1 MIFRHQMG
9 QQALFDIVKHNPTHI
24 GQVESVSG
32 NSVTIKMASSY
43 PSNMPIIDGTVY
55 RIGQIGS
62 FLKIPLGYA
71 NLYGLITQAGVLAM
85 PESLL
90 LAYQENPSI
99 ADGHRWL
106 RMILVGEQVGSSF
119 ERGVLQSPTSG
130 DQVHLVT
137 NEDLRIVYGGYD
149 AKSSIVIG
157 NQSASEGLAAQLDM
171 DKLISRHSAILG
183 ATGSGKSN
191 AVSIVVKAIA
201 EKPFPSAR
209 VLMIDPH
216 GEYAS
221 SLSGKC
227 RVFRVGANVEASEQE
242 LCVPFWALPFK
253 ELMAIF
259 PGKLSDQNEDYIR
272 AKVLELKR
280 ISALAIGNLR
290 EEAITADSPIPFSI
304 NQLWFDLDN
313 FERITFKADRTTPE
327 ELILQGEPT
336 TLRSNQYPTAG
347 LGSSAP
353 FLNNKAK
360 GILGF
365 LDGMRSRLLDQSYN
379 FLFRPNGYSPSLI
392 GASVND
398 LPQLFSTWFGHGYPI
413 SILDL
418 SAIPSNIMQTISGCI
433 LKITYDALYWGQ
445 NTLVGGKKQP
455 LLLVLDEAH
464 AYLKSGEDSISSRTV
479 QAISKEG
486 RKYGVGLLL
495 VTQRPSELD
504 ETVLSQCGSIIALR
518 MTNSRDKG
526 HVSSAMQDE
535 LREMADVL
543 SSLRTGE
550 AIISGEAVRIPSR
563 VKFFQA
569 DNAYKSSDPIASKL
583 WTNPRPNAENYEV
596 SVRNWRNQS
605 FN

>member
-1 MIFRHQMG
+1 M
-9 QQALFDIVKHNPTHI
+9 KHNPTHI
-24 GQVESVSG
+24 GEVESVSG
-32 NSVTIKMASSY
+32 NSVTIKMAGCY
-43 PSNMPIIDGTVY
+43 PSNTPIIDGTVY

-90 LAYQENPSI
+90 IAYKENPSI
-99 ADGHRWL
+99 VDGHRWL
-106 RMILVGEQVGSSF
+106 RMILVGEQIGSSF

-137 NEDLRIVYGGYD
+137 NEDLRVVYGGYN

-157 NQSASEGLAAQLDM
+157 NQSASEGLEAQLDM
-171 DKLISRHSAILG
+171 DKLISRHCAILG
-183 ATGSGKSN
+183 STGSGKSN

-209 VLMIDPH
+209 ILMIDPH

-227 RVFRVGANVEASEQE
+227 RVFRVVANTTAGEEE

-259 PGKLSDQNEDYIR
+259 PGRLSDQNEDYIR
-272 AKVLELKR
+272 GKVLDLKR
-280 ISALAIGNLR
+280 LSAAAIGGLR
-290 EEAITADSPIPFSI
+290 AEAITADSPIPFSI

-313 FERITFKADRTTPE
+313 FERVTYQIDRTTPE
-327 ELILQGEPT
+327 TLITAGDPA
-336 TLRSNQYPTAG
+336 TLKSNQYPTAG

-353 FLNNKAK
+353 FLNTKAK

-365 LDGMRSRLLDQSYN
+365 LDGMRSRLLDQRYG
-379 FLFRPNGYSPSLI
+379 FLFRPTGYSPDLI
-392 GASVND
+392 GATTND
-398 LPQLFSTWFGHGYPI
+398 LPSLFSSWFGHGFSI
-413 SILDL
+413 SIFDL
-418 SAIPSNIMQTISGCI
+418 SAIPSNIMQIISGCI
-433 LKITYDALYWGQ
+433 LKIIYDALYWGQ
-445 NTLVGGKKQP
+445 STLVGGKKQP
-455 LLLVLDEAH
+455 LFLVLDEAH
-464 AYLKSGEDSISSRTV
+464 AYLKAGEDSISSRTV
-479 QAISKEG
+479 QAIAKEG
-486 RKYGVGLLL
+486 RKYGVGMLL

-518 MTNSRDKG
+518 MTNTRDKG

-569 DNAYKSSDPIASKL
+569 NNAVKSSDPIASKL
-583 WTNPRPNAENYEV
+583 WTNARPNAAEYEI
-596 SVRNWRNQS
+596 SIRNWRNQT

>member
-1 MIFRHQMG
+1 
-9 QQALFDIVKHNPTHI
+9 
-24 GQVESVSG
+24 
-32 NSVTIKMASSY
+32 
-43 PSNMPIIDGTVY
+43 MPIIDGTVY

-85 PESLL
+85 PEPLL
-90 LAYQENPSI
+90 IAYKENPSI
-99 ADGHRWL
+99 VDGHRWL

-137 NEDLRIVYGGYD
+137 NEDLRIVYGGYK
-149 AKSSIVIG
+149 AESSIVVG

-171 DKLISRHSAILG
+171 DKLISRHCAILG

-221 SLSGKC
+221 SLSAKC
-227 RVFRVGANVEASEQE
+227 SVFRVGANVTTGEKE

-272 AKVLELKR
+272 GKVLDLKR
-280 ISALAIGNLR
+280 VTAAAIEGLLA
-290 EEAITADSPIPFSI
+290 EAITADSPIPFSI

-313 FERITFKADRTTPE
+313 FERITFGADRITPE
-327 ELILQGEPT
+327 
-336 TLRSNQYPTAG
+336 TLSVIGNPAMLKSNQYPIAG

-353 FLNNKAK
+353 FLNTKAK

-365 LDGMRSRLLDQSYN
+365 LDGMRSRLLDQRYN
-379 FLFRPNGYSPSLI
+379 FLFKPTDYSPDLF
-392 GASVND
+392 GATTND
-398 LPQLFSTWFGHGYPI
+398 LPSLFSTWFGHTYPV
-413 SILDL
+413 SIFDL

-433 LKITYDALYWGQ
+433 LKIIYDALYWGQ

-455 LLLVLDEAH
+455 LLIVLDEAH
-464 AYLKSGEDSISSRTV
+464 AYLKAGEDSISSRTV
-479 QAISKEG
+479 QAIAKEG
-486 RKYGVGLLL
+486 RKYGVGMLL

-518 MTNSRDKG
+518 MTNTRDKG

-535 LREMADVL
+535 LREMAEVL

-550 AIISGEAVRIPSR
+550 AIVSGEAVHIPSR
-563 VKFFQA
+563 IKFFQA
-569 DNAYKSSDPIASKL
+569 NNVEKSSDPIASKL
-583 WTNPRPNAENYEV
+583 WGKERPDAAEYET
-596 SVRNWRNQS
+596 SVRNWRNQT

>member
-1 MIFRHQMG
+1 M
-9 QQALFDIVKHNPTHI
+9 KHNPTHI

-71 NLYGLITQAGVLAM
+71 NLYGLVTQAGVMAM
-85 PESLL
+85 PDALL
-90 LAYQENPSI
+90 MAYKENPSI
-99 ADGHRWL
+99 VDGHRWL
-106 RMILVGEQVGSSF
+106 QMILVGEQVGSNF

-137 NEDLRIVYGGYD
+137 NDDLRIVYGGYNTQ
-149 AKSSIVIG
+149 SSIVIG
-157 NQSASEGLAAQLDM
+157 NQSASEGLEAQLDL
-171 DKLISRHSAILG
+171 DKLVSRHCAILG
-183 ATGSGKSN
+183 STGSGKSN
-191 AVSIVVKAIA
+191 AVSIVIKAIA
-201 EKPFPSAR
+201 EKPLPSAR
-209 VLMIDPH
+209 VLVIDPH

-221 SLSGKC
+221 SLRGKC
-227 RVFRVGANVEASEQE
+227 RVFRVGASAADGEDEF
-242 LCVPFWALPFK
+242 CVPFWALPFK

-272 AKVLELKR
+272 GKVLSLKR
-280 ISALAIGNLR
+280 ASAIGIGGLR
-290 EEAITADSPIPFSI
+290 DESISADSPVPFSI
-304 NQLWFDLDN
+304 DQLWFDLDN
-313 FERITFKADRTTPE
+313 FERITFKADRITPE
-327 ELILQGEPT
+327 
-336 TLRSNQYPTAG
+336 TLVATGNPATLTSNQYPIAG
-347 LGSSAP
+347 LGASAP
-353 FLNNKAK
+353 FLNQKAK

-365 LDGMRSRLLDQSYN
+365 LDGMRSRLLDQSYS
-379 FLFRPNGYSPSLI
+379 FLFRPTGYAPDLNGVVP
-392 GASVND
+392 ND
-398 LPQLFSTWFGHGYPI
+398 LPKLYSTWFGHGFPVL
-413 SILDL
+413 ILDL
-418 SAIPSNIMQTISGCI
+418 SAIPSEVMQTIAGCI

-445 NTLVGGKKQP
+445 TTLVGGKLQP
-455 LLLVLDEAH
+455 LLVVLDEAH
-464 AYLKSGEDSISSRTV
+464 SYLKAGEESISSRTV
-479 QAISKEG
+479 QVIAKEG

-526 HVSSAMQDE
+526 HVVSAMQDE

-543 SSLRTGE
+543 SGLRTGE
-550 AIISGEAVRIPSR
+550 AIVSGEAVRIPSR
-563 VKFFQA
+563 IKFFQS
-569 DNAYKSSDPIASKL
+569 NSSTKSSDPIASKL
-583 WTNPRPNAENYEV
+583 WAKPCPDVATYEI

>member
-1 MIFRHQMG
+1 M
-9 QQALFDIVKHNPTHI
+9 KHNPTHI
-24 GQVESVSG
+24 GHVESVSG
-32 NSVTIKMASSY
+32 NSVTIKMARNY
-43 PSNMPIIDGTVY
+43 PSNMPIVNGTVY

-90 LAYQENPSI
+90 LAYKENPSI

-106 RMILVGEQVGSSF
+106 RLILVGEQIGLTF

-149 AKSSIVIG
+149 AQSSIVIG

-171 DKLISRHSAILG
+171 DKLISRHCAILG

-191 AVSIVVKAIA
+191 AVSIVVKSIA
-201 EKPFPSAR
+201 AKPFSSAR

-221 SLSGKC
+221 SLAGKC
-227 RVFRVGANVEASEQE
+227 RVFRVGASADHDEVE
-242 LCVPFWALPFK
+242 LCVPFWALPFA

-259 PGKLSDQNEDYIR
+259 PGRLTDQNEDYIR
-272 AKVLELKR
+272 GKILEMKR
-280 ISALAIGNLR
+280 ARARDVQGLR

-304 NQLWFDLDN
+304 KQLWFDLDN
-313 FERITFKADRTTPE
+313 FERMTFRKDRETLM
-327 ELILQGEPT
+327 ELAEVGDPN
-336 TLRSNQYPTAG
+336 TLRSNIYPPAAPG
-347 LGSSAP
+347 GGEP
-353 FLNNKAK
+353 FLNNRAR

-365 LDGMRSRLLDQSYN
+365 LEGMRSRLLDQRYQ
-379 FLFRPNGYSPSLI
+379 FLFAPEGYCPDLNGTSPS
-392 GASVND
+392 D
-398 LPQLFSTWFGHGYPI
+398 LPSLFGTWFGHGLPV

-418 SAIPSNIMQTISGCI
+418 SAIPSEIMQAIAGSI
-433 LKITYDALYWGQ
+433 LKIIYDALYWGQ
-445 NTLVGGKKQP
+445 LSLVGGKQQP
-455 LLLVLDEAH
+455 LFVVLDEAH
-464 AYLKSGEDSISSRTV
+464 AYLKAGENSISSRTV
-479 QAISKEG
+479 QAIAKEG
-486 RKYGVGLLL
+486 RKYGVGMML

-518 MTNSRDKG
+518 MTNTRDKG

-550 AIISGEAVRIPSR
+550 AIVSGEAVRIPSR

-569 DNAYKSSDPIASKL
+569 NNARQSSDPIASKL
-583 WTNPRPNAENYEV
+583 WTNPQPDAAEYET

-605 FN
+605 FK

>member
-1 MIFRHQMG
+1 M
-9 QQALFDIVKHNPTHI
+9 KHNPTHI
-24 GQVESVSG
+24 GEVESVSG
-32 NSVTIKMASSY
+32 NSVTIKMASNY
-43 PSNMPIIDGTVY
+43 PSNMPIVNGTVY

-85 PESLL
+85 PESMLI
-90 LAYQENPSI
+90 AYKENPSI
-99 ADGHRWL
+99 VDGHRWL

-137 NEDLRIVYGGYD
+137 NEDLRIVYGGYNTF
-149 AKSSIVIG
+149 SSIVIG

-171 DKLISRHSAILG
+171 DKLISRHCAILG
-183 ATGSGKSN
+183 STGSGKSN

-201 EKPFPSAR
+201 DKPFLSTR

-227 RVFRVGANVEASEQE
+227 RVFRVGASLADGEEE

-253 ELMAIF
+253 ELMSIF

-272 AKVLELKR
+272 GKVLELKR
-280 ISALAIGNLR
+280 VSAAVIGGLID
-290 EEAITADSPIPFSI
+290 EAITADSPIPFSI

-313 FERITFKADRTTPE
+313 FERMTLAADRITPVP
-327 ELILQGEPT
+327 LVTPGDPA
-336 TLRSNQYPTAG
+336 TLKSNQYPIAG
-347 LGSSAP
+347 LGNSAP
-353 FLNNKAK
+353 FLNTKAK

-365 LDGMRSRLLDQSYN
+365 LDGMRSRLLDQRYN
-379 FLFRPNGYSPSLI
+379 FLFRPIGYAPALDGSTP
-392 GASVND
+392 ND
-398 LPQLFSTWFGHGYPI
+398 LPQLFSTWFGHGSPI

-418 SAIPSNIMQTISGCI
+418 SAIPSNIMQAISGCI
-433 LKITYDALYWGQ
+433 LKIIYDALYWGQ

-455 LLLVLDEAH
+455 LFIVLDEAH
-464 AYLKSGEDSISSRTV
+464 TYLKAGEDSISSRTV
-479 QAISKEG
+479 QVIAKEG
-486 RKYGVGLLL
+486 RKYGVGMLL

-518 MTNSRDKG
+518 MTNARDKG
-526 HVSSAMQDE
+526 HVSAAMQDE

-569 DNAYKSSDPIASKL
+569 SNATKSSDPIASKL
-583 WTNPRPNAENYEV
+583 WEKTSPNMAEYEI
-596 SVRNWRNQS
+596 SIRNWRNQT
-605 FN
+605 FT

>member
-1 MIFRHQMG
+1 M
-9 QQALFDIVKHNPTHI
+9 KHNPTHI
-24 GQVESVSG
+24 GEVESVSG

-43 PSNMPIIDGTVY
+43 PSNMPIVDGTVY

-71 NLYGLITQAGVLAM
+71 NLYGLITQAGMLAM
-85 PESLL
+85 PEPLL
-90 LAYQENPSI
+90 IAYKENPSI
-99 ADGHRWL
+99 VDGHRWL
-106 RMILVGEQVGSSF
+106 RMILVGEQIGASF

-149 AKSSIVIG
+149 AQSSIVIG
-157 NQSASEGLAAQLDM
+157 NQSASEGLSAQLDM
-171 DKLISRHSAILG
+171 DKLITRHCAIIG
-183 ATGSGKSN
+183 STGSGKSN

-201 EKPFPSAR
+201 EKPLPSNR
-209 VLMIDPH
+209 ILMIDPH

-227 RVFRVGANVEASEQE
+227 RVFRVEANAKLGEGE

-272 AKVLELKR
+272 SKVLELKR
-280 ISALAIGNLR
+280 VSATAIGDLR

-304 NQLWFDLDN
+304 NQLWFELDN
-313 FERITFKADRTTPE
+313 FERTTLKADRITPE
-327 ELILQGEPT
+327 DLIVQGDAE
-336 TLRSNQYPTAG
+336 TLRSNQYPPAG
-347 LGSSAP
+347 LGTSAP
-353 FLNNKAK
+353 FLNTKAK

-365 LDGMRSRLLDQSYN
+365 LDGMRSRLLDQRYN
-379 FLFRPNGYSPSLI
+379 FLFRPSGYSPDI
-392 GASVND
+392 NGMTAND
-398 LPQLFSTWFGHGYPI
+398 LPQLFSTWFSHGTPI

-418 SAIPSNIMQTISGCI
+418 STIPSNIMQTIAGCI

-455 LLLVLDEAH
+455 LLVVLDEAH

-479 QAISKEG
+479 QVIAKEG
-486 RKYGVGLLL
+486 RKYGVGMLL

-518 MTNSRDKG
+518 MTNTRDKG

-563 VKFFQA
+563 IKFFQA
-569 DNAYKSSDPIASKL
+569 DNAVKSSDPIPSKL
-583 WTNPRPNAENYEV
+583 WTNTRPEV
-596 SVRNWRNQS
+596 EEYNTSVRNWRNQT

>member
-1 MIFRHQMG
+1 M
-9 QQALFDIVKHNPTHI
+9 KHNPTHI

-32 NSVTIKMASSY
+32 NSVTIKMASNY
-43 PSNMPIIDGTVY
+43 PSNMPIVDGVVY

-90 LAYQENPSI
+90 LAYKENPSV

-106 RMILVGEQVGSSF
+106 RLILVGEQIGSSF
-119 ERGVLQSPTSG
+119 ERGILQSPTSG

-137 NEDLRIVYGGYD
+137 NEDLQIVYGGYD
-149 AKSSIVIG
+149 AHSAIVVG
-157 NQSASEGLAAQLDM
+157 SQSASEGLAAQLDM
-171 DKLISRHSAILG
+171 DRLISRHCAILG

-227 RVFRVGANVEASEQE
+227 RVFRVGASVTDGEEE

-259 PGKLSDQNEDYIR
+259 PGRLSDQNEDYIR
-272 AKVLELKR
+272 AKVLDMKR
-280 ISALAIGNLR
+280 LSAAAIGGLR

-304 NQLWFDLDN
+304 NQLWFELDN
-313 FERITFKADRTTPE
+313 FERITFRADRTTPE
-327 ELILQGEPT
+327 VLVATGDPA
-336 TLRSNQYPTAG
+336 TLKSNQYPIAG

-360 GILGF
+360 GMLGF

-379 FLFRPNGYSPSLI
+379 FLFRPAGYTPALDGTTSR
-392 GASVND
+392 D
-398 LPQLFSTWFGHGYPI
+398 LPSLFSTWFGHGYPI

-418 SAIPSNIMQTISGCI
+418 SAIPSEIMQTISGCI
-433 LKITYDALYWGQ
+433 LKIAYDALYWGQ

-455 LLLVLDEAH
+455 LLVVLDEAH
-464 AYLKSGEDSISSRTV
+464 AYLKAGEDSISSRTV
-479 QAISKEG
+479 QAIAKEG
-486 RKYGVGLLL
+486 RKYGVGMLL

-543 SSLRTGE
+543 ASLRTGE
-550 AIISGEAVRIPSR
+550 AIVSGEAVRIPSR
-563 VKFFQA
+563 IKFFQA
-569 DNAYKSSDPIASKL
+569 SNAVKSSDPIASKL
-583 WTNPRPNAENYEV
+583 WANARPDAVEYEA
-596 SVRNWRNQS
+596 SIRNWRNQS

>member
-1 MIFRHQMG
+1 M
-9 QQALFDIVKHNPTHI
+9 KHNPTHV

-43 PSNMPIIDGTVY
+43 PSNMPIIDGIVY

-71 NLYGLITQAGVLAM
+71 HLYGLVTQAGVLAM
-85 PESLL
+85 PDSLL
-90 LAYQENPSI
+90 MAYKENPSI
-99 ADGHRWL
+99 VDGHRWL
-106 RMILVGEQVGSSF
+106 RMILVGEQIGSSF

-137 NEDLRIVYGGYD
+137 NEDLQIVYGGYN
-149 AKSSIVIG
+149 AESSIVIG

-171 DKLISRHSAILG
+171 DKLISRHCAILG

-221 SLSGKC
+221 SLFGKC
-227 RVFRVGANVEASEQE
+227 RVFRVGANAANSEEE

-259 PGKLSDQNEDYIR
+259 PGKLSDQSEDYIR
-272 AKVLELKR
+272 GKVLDLKR
-280 ISALAIGNLR
+280 ISAAAIGGLR

-313 FERITFKADRTTPE
+313 FERMTFKADRMTPE
-327 ELILQGEPT
+327 TLITAGDPS
-336 TLRSNQYPTAG
+336 TLKSNLYPTAG
-347 LGSSAP
+347 IGSSAP
-353 FLNNKAK
+353 FLNMKAK

-379 FLFRPNGYSPSLI
+379 FLFRPVGYSPALDGTI
-392 GASVND
+392 PND
-398 LPQLFSTWFGHGYPI
+398 LPRLFSTWFGHGFPV

-418 SAIPSNIMQTISGCI
+418 SAIPSDTMQTISGCI

-455 LLLVLDEAH
+455 LLAVLDEAH
-464 AYLKSGEDSISSRTV
+464 AYLKAGEDSISSRTV
-479 QAISKEG
+479 QAIAKEG
-486 RKYGVGLLL
+486 RKYGVGMLL

-518 MTNSRDKG
+518 MTNTRDKG

-543 SSLRTGE
+543 SGLRTGE
-550 AIISGEAVRIPSR
+550 AIVSGEAVRIPSR
-563 VKFFQA
+563 IKFFQA
-569 DNAYKSSDPIASKL
+569 DNAVKSSDPIASKL
-583 WTNPRPNAENYEV
+583 WANTRPDVAVYET

>member
-1 MIFRHQMG
+1 M
-9 QQALFDIVKHNPTHI
+9 KHNPTHI

-71 NLYGLITQAGVLAM
+71 NLYGLVTQAGVMAM
-85 PESLL
+85 PDALL
-90 LAYQENPSI
+90 MAYKENPSI
-99 ADGHRWL
+99 VDGHRWL
-106 RMILVGEQVGSSF
+106 QMILVGEQVGSNF

-137 NEDLRIVYGGYD
+137 NDDLRIVYGGYNTQ
-149 AKSSIVIG
+149 SSIVVG
-157 NQSASEGLAAQLDM
+157 NQSASEGLEAQLDL
-171 DKLISRHSAILG
+171 DKLVSRHCAILG
-183 ATGSGKSN
+183 STGSGKSN
-191 AVSIVVKAIA
+191 AVSIVMKAIA
-201 EKPFPSAR
+201 EKPLPSAR

-221 SLSGKC
+221 SLRGKC
-227 RVFRVGANVEASEQE
+227 QVFRVGATAADGEKE
-242 LCVPFWALPFK
+242 LCVPFWALPFR

-272 AKVLELKR
+272 GKVLSLKR
-280 ISALAIGNLR
+280 ASAIGIGGLR
-290 EEAITADSPIPFSI
+290 AESITADSPIPFSI
-304 NQLWFDLDN
+304 AQLWFDLDN
-313 FERITFKADRTTPE
+313 FERITFKVDRITPE
-327 ELILQGEPT
+327 
-336 TLRSNQYPTAG
+336 TLVIAGNPATLTSNQYPIAG
-347 LGSSAP
+347 LGAAAP
-353 FLNNKAK
+353 FLNQKAK

-365 LDGMRSRLLDQSYN
+365 LDGMRSRILDQSYS
-379 FLFRPNGYSPSLI
+379 FLFRPIGYAPDLT
-392 GASVND
+392 GLVPND
-398 LPQLFSTWFGHGYPI
+398 LPLLYSTWFGHGFPI

-418 SAIPSNIMQTISGCI
+418 SAIPSEVMQTIAGCI

-445 NTLVGGKKQP
+445 TTVVGGKLQP
-455 LLLVLDEAH
+455 LLVVLDEAH
-464 AYLKSGEDSISSRTV
+464 TYLKAGEESISSRTV
-479 QAISKEG
+479 QAIAKEG

-526 HVSSAMQDE
+526 HVVSAMQDE

-543 SSLRTGE
+543 SGLRTGE
-550 AIISGEAVRIPSR
+550 AIVSGEAVRIPSR
-563 VKFFQA
+563 IKFFQS
-569 DNAYKSSDPIASKL
+569 NSSTKSSDPVASKL
-583 WTNPRPNAENYEV
+583 WANPCPDVATYET

>member
-1 MIFRHQMG
+1 M
-9 QQALFDIVKHNPTHI
+9 KHNPTHI
-24 GQVESVSG
+24 GEVESVSG
-32 NSVTIKMASSY
+32 NVVTIKMASNY
-43 PSNMPIIDGTVY
+43 PSNMPIVGGTVY
-55 RIGQIGS
+55 RIGQIGA

-90 LAYQENPSI
+90 IAYKENPAI
-99 ADGHRWL
+99 VDGHRWL
-106 RMILVGEQVGSSF
+106 RMVLVGEQVGHSF

-137 NEDLRIVYGGYD
+137 NEDLGIVYGGYNVQ
-149 AKSSIVIG
+149 SSIVVG

-171 DKLISRHSAILG
+171 DKLISRHCAILG

-191 AVSIVVKAIA
+191 AVSILVKAIA

-221 SLSGKC
+221 PLSGHC
-227 RVFRVGANVEASEQE
+227 RVFRVMANRSAGEEE
-242 LCVPFWALPFK
+242 LCIPFWALPFR

-272 AKVLELKR
+272 GKVLDMKR
-280 ISALAIGNLR
+280 ASALAVGGLR
-290 EEAITADSPIPFSI
+290 MEAITADSPIPFSV
-304 NQLWFDLDN
+304 NKLWFDLDN
-313 FERITFKADRTTPE
+313 FERVTLKADRTTPE
-327 ELILQGEPT
+327 TRSVNGDPA
-336 TLRSNQYPTAG
+336 TLMSNQYPTAG
-347 LGSSAP
+347 LGNSAP
-353 FLNNKAK
+353 FLNTKAK
-360 GILGF
+360 GILSF

-379 FLFRPNGYSPSLI
+379 FLFTPIGYTPDLNGITSQ
-392 GASVND
+392 D
-398 LPQLFSTWFGHGYPI
+398 LPTLFSSWFCHEAPV

-418 SAIPSNIMQTISGCI
+418 SAIPSNIVQAISGCT
-433 LKITYDALYWGQ
+433 LKIIYDALYWGQ
-445 NTLVGGKKQP
+445 NTPVGGKEQP
-455 LLLVLDEAH
+455 LLVVLDEAH
-464 AYLKSGEDSISSRTV
+464 AYLKAGEDSISSRTV
-479 QAISKEG
+479 QAIAKEG
-486 RKYGVGLLL
+486 RKYGVGMLL

-518 MTNSRDKG
+518 MTNARDKG

-563 VKFFQA
+563 IKFFQMA
-569 DNAYKSSDPIASKL
+569 NAVKSSDPIASKL
-583 WTNPRPNAENYEV
+583 WGKAYPAAVEYEI
-596 SVRNWRNQS
+596 SVRNWRNQT

>member
-1 MIFRHQMG
+1 M
-9 QQALFDIVKHNPTHI
+9 KHNPTHI

-71 NLYGLITQAGVLAM
+71 NLYGLVTQAGVMAM
-85 PESLL
+85 PDALL
-90 LAYQENPSI
+90 MAYKENPSI
-99 ADGHRWL
+99 VDGHRWL
-106 RMILVGEQVGSSF
+106 QMILVGEQVGSNF

-137 NEDLRIVYGGYD
+137 NDDLRIVYGGYNTQ
-149 AKSSIVIG
+149 SSIVVG
-157 NQSASEGLAAQLDM
+157 NQSASEGLEAQLDL
-171 DKLISRHSAILG
+171 DKLVSRHCAILG
-183 ATGSGKSN
+183 STGSGKSN
-191 AVSIVVKAIA
+191 AVSIVMKAIA
-201 EKPFPSAR
+201 EKPLPSAR

-221 SLSGKC
+221 SLLGKC
-227 RVFRVGANVEASEQE
+227 QIFRVGASAADGEKE
-242 LCVPFWALPFK
+242 LCVPFWALPFR

-272 AKVLELKR
+272 GKVLSLKR
-280 ISALAIGNLR
+280 ASAIGIGGLR
-290 EEAITADSPIPFSI
+290 AESITADSPIPFSI
-304 NQLWFDLDN
+304 AQLWFDLDN
-313 FERITFKADRTTPE
+313 FERITFKVDRITPE
-327 ELILQGEPT
+327 
-336 TLRSNQYPTAG
+336 TLVIAGNPATLTSNQYPIAG
-347 LGSSAP
+347 LGAAAP
-353 FLNNKAK
+353 FLNQKAK

-365 LDGMRSRLLDQSYN
+365 LDGMRSRILDQSYS
-379 FLFRPNGYSPSLI
+379 FLFRPIGYAPDLT
-392 GASVND
+392 GLVPND
-398 LPQLFSTWFGHGYPI
+398 LPLLYSTWFGHGFPI

-418 SAIPSNIMQTISGCI
+418 SAIPSEVMQTIAGCI

-445 NTLVGGKKQP
+445 TTVVGGKLQP
-455 LLLVLDEAH
+455 LLVVLDEAH
-464 AYLKSGEDSISSRTV
+464 TYLKAGEESISSRTV
-479 QAISKEG
+479 QTIAKEG

-526 HVSSAMQDE
+526 HVVSAMQDE

-543 SSLRTGE
+543 SGLRTGE
-550 AIISGEAVRIPSR
+550 AIVSGEAVRIPSR
-563 VKFFQA
+563 IKFFQS
-569 DNAYKSSDPIASKL
+569 NSSTKSSDPVASKL
-583 WTNPRPNAENYEV
+583 WANPCPDVATYET

>member
-1 MIFRHQMG
+1 M
-9 QQALFDIVKHNPTHI
+9 KHNPTHI
-24 GQVESVSG
+24 GEVESVSG
-32 NSVTIKMASSY
+32 NSVTIKMASNY
-43 PSNMPIIDGTVY
+43 PSNMPIVNGTVY

-85 PESLL
+85 PELML
-90 LAYQENPSI
+90 IAYKENPSI
-99 ADGHRWL
+99 VDGHRWL
-106 RMILVGEQVGSSF
+106 RMILIGEQVGSTF
-119 ERGVLQSPTSG
+119 ERGVLQSPTAG

-137 NEDLRIVYGGYD
+137 NEDLSIVYGGYN
-149 AKSSIVIG
+149 AFSSIVIG

-171 DKLISRHSAILG
+171 DKLISRHCAILG
-183 ATGSGKSN
+183 STGSGKSN
-191 AVSIVVKAIA
+191 AVSILVKAIA

-209 VLMIDPH
+209 MLMIDPH

-227 RVFRVGANVEASEQE
+227 CVFRVGASLADGEE

-253 ELMAIF
+253 ELMSIF

-272 AKVLELKR
+272 GKVLELKR
-280 ISALAIGNLR
+280 VSANALGGLVD
-290 EEAITADSPIPFSI
+290 EAITADSPIPFSI

-313 FERITFKADRTTPE
+313 FERMTLAADRITPVS
-327 ELILQGEPT
+327 LIVVGDPAILKA
-336 TLRSNQYPTAG
+336 NQYPTAG
-347 LGSSAP
+347 LGNTAP
-353 FLNNKAK
+353 FLNLKAK

-365 LDGMRSRLLDQSYN
+365 LDGMRSRLLDQRYN
-379 FLFRPNGYSPSLI
+379 FLFRPLGYSPALDGSTP
-392 GASVND
+392 ND
-398 LPQLFSTWFGHGYPI
+398 LPQLFTTWFGHGYPV

-418 SAIPSNIMQTISGCI
+418 SAIPSNIMQAISGCI
-433 LKITYDALYWGQ
+433 LKIIYDALYWGQ

-455 LLLVLDEAH
+455 LFIVLDEAH
-464 AYLKSGEDSISSRTV
+464 AYLKAGEDSISSRTV
-479 QAISKEG
+479 QVIAKEG
-486 RKYGVGLLL
+486 RKYGVGMLL

-518 MTNSRDKG
+518 MTNARDKG
-526 HVSSAMQDE
+526 HVSAAMQDE

-569 DNAYKSSDPIASKL
+569 TNATKSSDPIASKL
-583 WTNPRPNAENYEV
+583 WGNTSPNMAEYET
-596 SVRNWRNQS
+596 SVRNWRNQT
-605 FN
+605 FT

>member
-1 MIFRHQMG
+1 M
-9 QQALFDIVKHNPTHI
+9 KHNPTHI

-32 NSVTIKMASSY
+32 NAVTIKMAGSY

-71 NLYGLITQAGVLAM
+71 NLYGLVTQAGVMAM
-85 PESLL
+85 PEALL
-90 LAYQENPSI
+90 MAYKENPSI
-99 ADGHRWL
+99 VDGHRWL
-106 RMILVGEQVGSSF
+106 QMILVGEQVGSNF

-137 NEDLRIVYGGYD
+137 NDDLRIVYGGYNTQ
-149 AKSSIVIG
+149 SSIVVG
-157 NQSASEGLAAQLDM
+157 NQSASEGLEAQLDL
-171 DKLISRHSAILG
+171 DKLVSRHCAILG
-183 ATGSGKSN
+183 STGSGKSN
-191 AVSIVVKAIA
+191 AVSIVMKAIA
-201 EKPFPSAR
+201 EKPLPSAR

-221 SLSGKC
+221 SLRGKC
-227 RVFRVGANVEASEQE
+227 QVFRVGASAADGEKE
-242 LCVPFWALPFK
+242 LCVPFWALPFR

-272 AKVLELKR
+272 GKVLSLKR
-280 ISALAIGNLR
+280 ASAIGIGGLR
-290 EEAITADSPIPFSI
+290 AESITADSPIPFSI
-304 NQLWFDLDN
+304 TQLWFDLDN
-313 FERITFKADRTTPE
+313 FERITFKVDRITPE
-327 ELILQGEPT
+327 
-336 TLRSNQYPTAG
+336 TLVVAGNPATLTSNQYPIAG
-347 LGSSAP
+347 LGAAAP
-353 FLNNKAK
+353 FLNQKAK

-365 LDGMRSRLLDQSYN
+365 LDGMRSRILDQSYS
-379 FLFRPNGYSPSLI
+379 FLFRPLGYAPDLT
-392 GASVND
+392 GLVPND
-398 LPQLFSTWFGHGYPI
+398 LPLLYSTWFGHGFPI

-418 SAIPSNIMQTISGCI
+418 SAIPSEVMQTIAGCI

-445 NTLVGGKKQP
+445 TTVVGGKLQP
-455 LLLVLDEAH
+455 LLVVLDEAH
-464 AYLKSGEDSISSRTV
+464 TYLKAGEESISSRTV
-479 QAISKEG
+479 QAIAKEG

-526 HVSSAMQDE
+526 HVVSAMQDE

-543 SSLRTGE
+543 SGLRTGE
-550 AIISGEAVRIPSR
+550 AIVSGEAVRIPSR
-563 VKFFQA
+563 IKFFQSSSST
-569 DNAYKSSDPIASKL
+569 KSSDPVASKL
-583 WTNPRPNAENYEV
+583 WANPCPDVATYET
-596 SVRNWRNQS
+596 SVRNWRNQY

>member
-1 MIFRHQMG
+1 M
-9 QQALFDIVKHNPTHI
+9 KHNPTHI
-24 GQVESVSG
+24 GEVESVSG
-32 NSVTIKMASSY
+32 NSVTIKMASNY
-43 PSNMPIIDGTVY
+43 PSNMPIVDGTVY

-90 LAYQENPSI
+90 IAYKENPSTV
-99 ADGHRWL
+99 DGHRWL

-137 NEDLRIVYGGYD
+137 NEDLRVVYGGYNTQ
-149 AKSSIVIG
+149 SSIVIG

-171 DKLISRHSAILG
+171 DKLISRHCAILG

-201 EKPFPSAR
+201 VKPFPSAR

-221 SLSGKC
+221 SLTGKC
-227 RVFRVGANVEASEQE
+227 RVFRVGANTATGEEE

-272 AKVLELKR
+272 GKVLELKR
-280 ISALAIGNLR
+280 VTAAAIGGLR
-290 EEAITADSPIPFSI
+290 AEAITADSPISFSI

-313 FERITFKADRTTPE
+313 FERIAFSADRITPE
-327 ELILQGEPT
+327 
-336 TLRSNQYPTAG
+336 TLSVVGDPSTLKSNQYPIAG

-353 FLNNKAK
+353 FLNTKAK

-365 LDGMRSRLLDQSYN
+365 LDGMRSRLLDQRYN
-379 FLFRPNGYSPSLI
+379 FLFKPTGYSPDLV
-392 GASVND
+392 GTTLND
-398 LPQLFSTWFGHGYPI
+398 LPSLFSTWFGHGSPV

-433 LKITYDALYWGQ
+433 LKIVYDALYWGQ
-445 NTLVGGKKQP
+445 NTLVGGKRQP
-455 LLLVLDEAH
+455 LLVVLDEAH
-464 AYLKSGEDSISSRTV
+464 AYLKAGEDSISSRTV
-479 QAISKEG
+479 QAIAKEG
-486 RKYGVGLLL
+486 RKYGVGMLL

-518 MTNSRDKG
+518 MTNTRDKG

-535 LREMADVL
+535 LREMAYVL

-550 AIISGEAVRIPSR
+550 AIVSGEAVRIPSR
-563 VKFFQA
+563 VKFYQA
-569 DNAYKSSDPIASKL
+569 NNAVKSSDPIASKL
-583 WTNPRPNAENYEV
+583 WAEAFPDVAEYEI
-596 SVRNWRNQS
+596 SVRNWRNQT

>member
-1 MIFRHQMG
+1 M
-9 QQALFDIVKHNPTHI
+9 KHNPTHI

-32 NSVTIKMASSY
+32 NSVTIKMENNY

-90 LAYQENPSI
+90 ASYKENPSVV
-99 ADGHRWL
+99 DGHRWL
-106 RMILVGEQVGSSF
+106 RLILVGEQVGSSF

-137 NEDLRIVYGGYD
+137 NEDLRVVYGGYN
-149 AKSSIVIG
+149 AESAIIVG

-171 DKLISRHSAILG
+171 DKLISRHCAILG
-183 ATGSGKSN
+183 STGSGKSN

-209 VLMIDPH
+209 ILMIDPH

-227 RVFRVGANVEASEQE
+227 RVFRVGANTANNEDE
-242 LCVPFWALPFK
+242 LCVPFWALPFE

-259 PGKLSDQNEDYIR
+259 PGKLSDQNKDYIR
-272 AKVLELKR
+272 SKILDMKR
-280 ISALAIGNLR
+280 VSAGAIGGLR

-304 NQLWFDLDN
+304 NQLWFELDD
-313 FERITFKADRTTPE
+313 FERMTLTADRATPE
-327 ELILQGEPT
+327 TLISRGNPV
-336 TLRSNQYPTAG
+336 TLTSNQYPVAG

-353 FLNNKAK
+353 FLNNGAK
-360 GILGF
+360 GMLGF
-365 LDGMRSRLLDQSYN
+365 LDGMRSRLLDQSYS
-379 FLFRPNGYSPSLI
+379 FLFRPEGYSPELD
-392 GASVND
+392 GTTTED
-398 LPQLFSTWFGHGYPI
+398 LPHLFSTWFGHGFPV

-418 SAIPSNIMQTISGCI
+418 SAIPSEIMQAISGCI
-433 LKITYDALYWGQ
+433 LKIAYDALYWGQ
-445 NTLVGGKKQP
+445 NTHVGGKLQP
-455 LLLVLDEAH
+455 LFIVLDEAH
-464 AYLKSGEDSISSRTV
+464 AYLKAGETSISSRIVRTI
-479 QAISKEG
+479 AKEG
-486 RKYGVGLLL
+486 RKYGVGMML

-518 MTNSRDKG
+518 MTNARDKG
-526 HVSSAMQDE
+526 HVLSAMQDE
-535 LREMADVL
+535 LREMMDVL

-550 AIISGEAVRIPSR
+550 AIVSGEAVRIPSR
-563 VKFFQA
+563 IKFFQA
-569 DNAYKSSDPIASKL
+569 RNAEKGSDPIASKL
-583 WTNPRPNAENYEV
+583 WSNTRPDVAEYHG
-596 SVRNWRNQS
+596 SVQNWRNQS

>member
-1 MIFRHQMG
+1 M
-9 QQALFDIVKHNPTHI
+9 KHNPTHI

-32 NSVTIKMASSY
+32 NSVTIKMASNY
-43 PSNMPIIDGTVY
+43 PSNMPIVDGTVY

-90 LAYQENPSI
+90 IAYKENPAI

-106 RMILVGEQVGSSF
+106 RMILVGEQIGSSF

-137 NEDLRIVYGGYD
+137 NDDLRIVYGGYN

-171 DKLISRHSAILG
+171 DKLISRHCAILG

-191 AVSIVVKAIA
+191 AVSVVVKAIA

-209 VLMIDPH
+209 ILMIDPH

-221 SLSGKC
+221 SLAGKC
-227 RVFRVGANVEASEQE
+227 RVFRVGANAAVGEEE

-253 ELMAIF
+253 ELLAIF

-272 AKVLELKR
+272 AKVLDLKR
-280 ISALAIGNLR
+280 ESAVVIGGLR
-290 EEAITADSPIPFSI
+290 PEAITADSPIPFSI
-304 NQLWFDLDN
+304 NKLWFDLDN
-313 FERITFKADRTTPE
+313 YERITFKADRTTPE
-327 ELILQGEPT
+327 ALISAGDAE
-336 TLRSNQYPTAG
+336 TLVSNQYPIAG

-379 FLFRPNGYSPSLI
+379 FLFRPTGYSPALN
-392 GASVND
+392 GAAPND
-398 LPQLFSTWFGHGYPI
+398 LPRLFSTWFGHGFPV
-413 SILDL
+413 SVLDL
-418 SAIPSNIMQTISGCI
+418 SAIPSEIMQTISGCI
-433 LKITYDALYWGQ
+433 LKIIYDALYWGQ
-445 NTLVGGKKQP
+445 NTLVGGKQQP
-455 LLLVLDEAH
+455 LFIVLDEAH
-464 AYLKSGEDSISSRTV
+464 AYLKAGEDSISSRTV
-479 QAISKEG
+479 QAIAKEG
-486 RKYGVGLLL
+486 RKYGVGMLL

-518 MTNSRDKG
+518 MTNTRDKG
-526 HVSSAMQDE
+526 HVSSAIQDE

-569 DNAYKSSDPIASKL
+569 DNAVKSSDPIASKL
-583 WTNPRPNAENYEV
+583 WANARPDVAVYET

>member
-1 MIFRHQMG
+1 M
-9 QQALFDIVKHNPTHI
+9 KHNPTHI

-32 NSVTIKMASSY
+32 NSVTIKMASNY
-43 PSNMPIIDGTVY
+43 PSNMPIINGIVY

-90 LAYQENPSI
+90 MAYKENPSVV
-99 ADGHRWL
+99 DGHRWL
-106 RMILVGEQVGSSF
+106 RMILVGEQIGSSF

-137 NEDLRIVYGGYD
+137 NEDLRIVYGGYN
-149 AKSSIVIG
+149 AQSAIVIG

-171 DKLISRHSAILG
+171 DKLISRHCAILG

-191 AVSIVVKAIA
+191 AVSILVKAIA

-209 VLMIDPH
+209 VFMIDPH

-221 SLSGKC
+221 TLSGKC
-227 RVFRVGANVEASEQE
+227 RVFRVGSNPEAGEEE

-272 AKVLELKR
+272 SKALELKR
-280 ISALAIGNLR
+280 ISASVIGGLR

-313 FERITFKADRTTPE
+313 FERITFKADRATPE
-327 ELILQGEPT
+327 NLITVGDPA
-336 TLRSNQYPTAG
+336 TLRSNQYPPAG

-353 FLNNKAK
+353 FLNTKGK

-365 LDGMRSRLLDQSYN
+365 LDGMRSRLLDQRYN
-379 FLFRPNGYSPSLI
+379 FLFRPGGYSPSPN
-392 GASVND
+392 GATPND
-398 LPQLFSTWFGHGYPI
+398 LPSLFSTWFGHGFPV

-455 LLLVLDEAH
+455 LLVVLDEAH

-479 QAISKEG
+479 QAIAKEG
-486 RKYGVGLLL
+486 RKYGVGMLL

-518 MTNSRDKG
+518 MTNTRDKG
-526 HVSSAMQDE
+526 HVSAAMQDE
-535 LREMADVL
+535 LREMAEVL

-550 AIISGEAVRIPSR
+550 AIVSGEAVRIPSR

-569 DNAYKSSDPIASKL
+569 ANAVKSSDPIASKL
-583 WTNPRPNAENYEV
+583 WAKERPKASEYEIC
-596 SVRNWRNQS
+596 VRNWRNQS

>member
-1 MIFRHQMG
+1 M
-9 QQALFDIVKHNPTHI
+9 KHNPTHI

-71 NLYGLITQAGVLAM
+71 NLYGLITQAGVMAM
-85 PESLL
+85 PDALL
-90 LAYQENPSI
+90 MAYKENPSI
-99 ADGHRWL
+99 VDGHRWL
-106 RMILVGEQVGSSF
+106 QMILVGEQVGSNF

-130 DQVHLVT
+130 DHVHLVT
-137 NEDLRIVYGGYD
+137 NDDLRIVYGGYNTQ
-149 AKSSIVIG
+149 SSIVIG
-157 NQSASEGLAAQLDM
+157 NQSASEGLEAQLDL
-171 DKLISRHSAILG
+171 DKLVSRHCAILG
-183 ATGSGKSN
+183 STGSGKSN
-191 AVSIVVKAIA
+191 AVSIVIKAIA
-201 EKPFPSAR
+201 EKPLPSAR

-221 SLSGKC
+221 SLRGKC
-227 RVFRVGANVEASEQE
+227 RVFRVGANAADSEEE

-272 AKVLELKR
+272 GKVLSLKR
-280 ISALAIGNLR
+280 VSAIGLGGLR
-290 EEAITADSPIPFSI
+290 AESITADSPVPFSI
-304 NQLWFDLDN
+304 AQLWFDLDN
-313 FERITFKADRTTPE
+313 FERITFKADRITPE
-327 ELILQGEPT
+327 TLVT
-336 TLRSNQYPTAG
+336 TGDPATLTSNQYPIAG
-347 LGSSAP
+347 LGASAP
-353 FLNNKAK
+353 FLNQKAK

-365 LDGMRSRLLDQSYN
+365 LDGMRSRLLDQSYS
-379 FLFRPNGYSPSLI
+379 FLFRPTSYAPDLNGLVP
-392 GASVND
+392 ND
-398 LPQLFSTWFGHGYPI
+398 LPKLYSTWFGHGFPV

-418 SAIPSNIMQTISGCI
+418 SAIPSEVMQTIAGCI

-445 NTLVGGKKQP
+445 TTRVGGKLQP
-455 LLLVLDEAH
+455 LLVVLDEAH
-464 AYLKSGEDSISSRTV
+464 AYLKAGEESISSRTV
-479 QAISKEG
+479 QTIAKEG

-526 HVSSAMQDE
+526 HVVSAMQDE

-543 SSLRTGE
+543 SGLRTGE
-550 AIISGEAVRIPSR
+550 AIVSGEAVRIPSR
-563 VKFFQA
+563 IKFFQS
-569 DNAYKSSDPIASKL
+569 NSSTKSSDPVASKL
-583 WTNPRPNAENYEV
+583 WANPCPDVATYET

>member
-1 MIFRHQMG
+1 M
-9 QQALFDIVKHNPTHI
+9 KHNPTHI

-32 NSVTIKMASSY
+32 NSVTIKMASNY
-43 PSNMPIIDGTVY
+43 PSNMPIVQGTVY

-71 NLYGLITQAGVLAM
+71 NLYGIITQAGVLAM

-90 LAYQENPSI
+90 IAYKENPAI
-99 ADGHRWL
+99 VDGHRWL
-106 RMILVGEQVGSSF
+106 RIILVGEQVGSSF

-137 NEDLRIVYGGYD
+137 NEDLRIVYGGYNS
-149 AKSSIVIG
+149 KSSIVIG

-171 DKLISRHSAILG
+171 DKLISRHCAILG

-191 AVSIVVKAIA
+191 AVSIIVKSIS

-216 GEYAS
+216 GEYAG
-221 SLSGKC
+221 LMTGKC
-227 RVFRVGANVEASEQE
+227 QVFRVGANEADGEKE

-253 ELMAIF
+253 ELAAIF
-259 PGKLSDQNEDYIR
+259 PGRLSDQNEDYIR
-272 AKVLELKR
+272 GKVLDLKR
-280 ISALAIGNLR
+280 ISARSMVGLR

-327 ELILQGEPT
+327 
-336 TLRSNQYPTAG
+336 TLVALGDPATLKSNQYPTAG

-353 FLNNKAK
+353 FLNTKAK

-365 LDGMRSRLLDQSYN
+365 LDGMRSRLLDQTYN
-379 FLFRPNGYSPSLI
+379 FLFRPVGYSPNLNGSTN
-392 GASVND
+392 ND
-398 LPQLFSTWFGHGYPI
+398 LPSLFSTWFGHGFPV

-418 SAIPSNIMQTISGCI
+418 SAIPSETIQTISGCI

-455 LLLVLDEAH
+455 LLIILDEAH
-464 AYLKSGEDSISSRTV
+464 AYLKAGENSISSRTV
-479 QAISKEG
+479 QGIAKEG

-518 MTNSRDKG
+518 MTNSRDQG

-550 AIISGEAVRIPSR
+550 AIVSGEAVRIPSR

-569 DNAYKSSDPIASKL
+569 KNAVKSSDPIASKL
-583 WTNPRPNAENYEV
+583 WTKAQPDMAEYGII
-596 SVRNWRNQS
+596 VRNWRNQS
-605 FN
+605 FK

>member
-1 MIFRHQMG
+1 M
-9 QQALFDIVKHNPTHI
+9 KHNPTHI

-32 NSVTIKMASSY
+32 NSVTIKMASNY
-43 PSNMPIIDGTVY
+43 PSNMPIVDGTVY

-71 NLYGLITQAGVLAM
+71 YLYGLITQAGVLAM

-90 LAYQENPSI
+90 TAYKDNPSI
-99 ADGHRWL
+99 VDGHRWL
-106 RMILVGEQVGSSF
+106 RMILVGEQIGSSF

-137 NEDLRIVYGGYD
+137 NEDLRIVYGGYN
-149 AKSSIVIG
+149 AQSSIIIG

-171 DKLISRHSAILG
+171 DKLISRHCAILG

-221 SLSGKC
+221 SLAGNC
-227 RVFRVGANVEASEQE
+227 RVFRVGAVVGGHEEE

-253 ELMAIF
+253 ELLEIF

-272 AKVLELKR
+272 GKVLEMKR
-280 ISALAIGNLR
+280 AWAADVDGLR
-290 EEAITADSPIPFSI
+290 AEAITADSPIPFSI
-304 NQLWFDLDN
+304 KQLWFDLDD
-313 FERITFKADRTTPE
+313 FERMTFKKDRETLTDRMETGDPE
-327 ELILQGEPT
+327 TLKSHLYKPAAPGGGE
-336 TLRSNQYPTAG
+336 
-347 LGSSAP
+347 P

-365 LDGMRSRLLDQSYN
+365 LDGMRSRLLDQRYR
-379 FLFRPNGYSPSLI
+379 FLFNPTGYCPNLNGQTQS
-392 GASVND
+392 D
-398 LPQLFSTWFGHGYPI
+398 LPNLFSTWFGHGFPV

-418 SAIPSNIMQTISGCI
+418 SAIPSDIIQAISGAI
-433 LKITYDALYWGQ
+433 LKIIYDALYWGQ
-445 NTLVGGKKQP
+445 NTLVGGKQQP
-455 LLLVLDEAH
+455 LFVVLDEAH
-464 AYLKSGEDSISSRTV
+464 AYLKAGEDSISSRTV
-479 QAISKEG
+479 QAIAKEG
-486 RKYGVGLLL
+486 RKYGVGMLL

-518 MTNSRDKG
+518 MTNTRDKS

-550 AIISGEAVRIPSR
+550 AIVSGEAVRIPSR

-569 DNAYKSSDPIASKL
+569 NNAVKSSDPIASKL
-583 WTNPRPNAENYEV
+583 WANARPDVAVYET

>member
-1 MIFRHQMG
+1 
-9 QQALFDIVKHNPTHI
+9 
-24 GQVESVSG
+24 
-32 NSVTIKMASSY
+32 
-43 PSNMPIIDGTVY
+43 MPIVDGRVY

-71 NLYGLITQAGVLAM
+71 NLYGLVTQAGVLAM

-90 LAYQENPSI
+90 MAYKENPSI

-106 RMILVGEQVGSSF
+106 KMILVGEQIGSAF

-137 NEDLRIVYGGYD
+137 NDDLRIVYGGYN
-149 AKSSIVIG
+149 AQSSIVIG
-157 NQSASEGLAAQLDM
+157 NQSASEALAAQLDM
-171 DKLISRHSAILG
+171 DRLISRHCAILG
-183 ATGSGKSN
+183 STGSGKSN

-201 EKPFPSAR
+201 EKPLQSAR

-216 GEYAS
+216 SEYAG
-221 SLSGKC
+221 SLAGKC
-227 RVFRVGANVEASEQE
+227 RVFRVGAGEGEEE

-259 PGKLSDQNEDYIR
+259 PGRLSDQNEDYIR
-272 AKVLELKR
+272 GKVLEQKR
-280 ISALAIGNLR
+280 VSATAIGGLR
-290 EEAITADSPIPFSI
+290 TEAITADSPIPFSI
-304 NQLWFDLDN
+304 SKLWFDLDD
-313 FERITFKADRTTPE
+313 FERMTLKADRTTPE
-327 ELILQGEPT
+327 VLKENGDPA
-336 TLRSNQYPTAG
+336 TLKSNQYPIAG

-353 FLNNKAK
+353 FLNTKAK

-379 FLFRPNGYSPSLI
+379 FLFRPNGYSPDLNGST
-392 GASVND
+392 AYD
-398 LPQLFSTWFGHGYPI
+398 LPHLLSTWFGHGCPV

-418 SAIPSNIMQTISGCI
+418 GAIPSGIMQTISGCI
-433 LKITYDALYWGQ
+433 LKIIYDALYWGQ
-445 NTLVGGKKQP
+445 STLVGGKKQP
-455 LLLVLDEAH
+455 LLVVLDEAH
-464 AYLKSGEDSISSRTV
+464 AYLKAGEDSISSRTV
-479 QAISKEG
+479 QAIAKEG
-486 RKYGVGLLL
+486 RKYGVGMLL

-518 MTNSRDKG
+518 MTNTRDKG

-550 AIISGEAVRIPSR
+550 AIVSGEAVRIPSR

-569 DNAYKSSDPIASKL
+569 ENAVKSSDPIASKL
-583 WTNPRPNAENYEV
+583 WANPRPSASVYEI
-596 SVRNWRNQS
+596 SVRNWRNQE
-605 FN
+605 FR

>member
-1 MIFRHQMG
+1 M
-9 QQALFDIVKHNPTHI
+9 KHNPTHV

-43 PSNMPIIDGTVY
+43 PSNMPIVNGTVY

-90 LAYQENPSI
+90 VVYKENPSI
-99 ADGHRWL
+99 VDGHRWL
-106 RMILVGEQVGSSF
+106 RMILVGEQIGTVF

-137 NEDLRIVYGGYD
+137 NEDLRIVYGGYN
-149 AKSSIVIG
+149 AQSSIVIG

-171 DKLISRHSAILG
+171 DKLISRHCAILG
-183 ATGSGKSN
+183 STGSGKSN
-191 AVSIVVKAIA
+191 AVSIIVKSIA

-227 RVFRVGANVEASEQE
+227 RVFRLAANAEDGEEE
-242 LCVPFWALPFK
+242 LCIPFWALPFK

-259 PGKLSDQNEDYIR
+259 PGKLTDQNEDYIR
-272 AKVLELKR
+272 GKVLEMKR
-280 ISALAIGNLR
+280 LWAADIEGLR

-304 NQLWFDLDN
+304 RKLWFDLDN
-313 FERITFKADRTTPE
+313 FERMTFRKDRETLMDLTEKGDLGTLKSNLYPPAAPGG
-327 ELILQGEPT
+327 GE
-336 TLRSNQYPTAG
+336 
-347 LGSSAP
+347 P

-365 LDGMRSRLLDQSYN
+365 LDGMRSRLLDQRYQ
-379 FLFRPNGYSPSLI
+379 FLFEPEGYIPDLEGRISS
-392 GASVND
+392 D
-398 LPQLFSTWFGHGYPI
+398 LPGLFGTWFGHGFPI

-418 SAIPSNIMQTISGCI
+418 SAIPSDIMQAIAGSI
-433 LKITYDALYWGQ
+433 LKIIYDALYWGQ
-445 NTLVGGKKQP
+445 TTTVGGKKQP
-455 LLLVLDEAH
+455 LFVILDEAH
-464 AYLKSGEDSISSRTV
+464 AYLKAGEDSISSRTV
-479 QAISKEG
+479 QAIAKEG
-486 RKYGVGLLL
+486 RKYGVGMML

-518 MTNSRDKG
+518 MTNTRDKG

-569 DNAYKSSDPIASKL
+569 DNAVKSSDPIASKL
-583 WTNPRPNAENYEV
+583 WAQAQPDVVVYET
-596 SVRNWRNQS
+596 SIRNWRNQS